1 MNFNNARKG
10 EITKISCNGRKMKIA
25 ITSSGE
31 NLDNEIDLRFGRAK
45 GFIIYETNDDTFE
58 FIHNIQNLEAAQ
70 GAGIQ
75 AAQNVVNKNVEAVIT
90 GHCGPKAFKVLSTSD
105 VKIYTVG
112 EGKIKEIIE
121 KFKNGELQEA
131 ASADVEGH
139 WV

>member
-1 MNFNNARKG
+1 
-10 EITKISCNGRKMKIA
+10 MKIA

-31 NLDNEIDLRFGRAK
+31 NIDNEIDLRFGRAK

-58 FIHNIQNLEAAQ
+58 FIDNIQNLEAAQ

-75 AAQNVVNKNVEAVIT
+75 AAQNVVNKNIEAVIT
-90 GHCGPKAFKVLSTSD
+90 GHCGPKAFKVLSTSG
-105 VKIYTVG
+105 VKVYTVN
-112 EGKIKEIIE
+112 ECKIKEVIE